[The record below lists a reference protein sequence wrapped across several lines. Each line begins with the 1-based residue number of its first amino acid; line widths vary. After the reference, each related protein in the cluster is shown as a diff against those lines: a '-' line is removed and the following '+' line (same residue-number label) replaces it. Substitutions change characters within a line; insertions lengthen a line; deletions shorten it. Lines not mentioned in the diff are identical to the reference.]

1 MQILQLFTLQLIWKR
16 VKKSGHQVAYYQDDA
31 FNALVRRISALPF
44 TRTEDMDKAFAL
56 FKARADKLE
65 PELKEFSHE
74 LISYAQT
81 QWRER
86 FAIQDWNLF
95 SINCLLVPSTNNGNE
110 GANGR
115 FLTDFGVHPPFW
127 NFCLEVNNELQRVSN
142 DIPSILYGSQRPK
155 ENPLYHVLKEEREI
169 TKANFEAGLID
180 LDGYLGKMGAIS
192 LTTGKSFSSDEMDK
206 VQKRKKVDNLEER
219 LNDEEPEPVTKKRKV
234 ISAIP
239 GRRGRP
245 AKNIVKPLTSSSA
258 EVSPLISVSS
268 SATPAST
275 SSVPSIPTPLLSHLP
290 WPEQQGLQA
299 IPSAL
304 PASSSRTTASAIPST
319 ISSGLS
325 SAPVSLSSIGLYNNS
340 ITEHI
345 NKYSL
350 GLRERAPIP
359 GDGNCWFSSNCDLAR
374 LYGLKSPDDPN
385 ELRLAV
391 ANFLQHHPRKVH
403 WIRSLFN
410 GKTRSFNRFI
420 KEHSVPGKF
429 IDNFGLFVLGTG
441 EYLNV
446 KYHIVGTSN
455 NAKDPVTILDYAE
468 NSDVVMHFGYYQDN
482 TDGVGEKRQAGHYQ
496 SLEPIPNK
504 AIPCC
509 KIDQTGDDQAVNGVD
524 DNDVGAAIDESVV
537 RNDEMISTEEKIL
550 KTFSDDHQMVE
561 LSLNRLTKMCVSIDD
576 LFSTNISCILYN
588 EIRPKY
594 PVTSKIGKLSRKLL
608 LRYQRLCRTDPEF
621 DDELPNVTLVAE
633 DEVPMIPKK
642 KSFRSL
648 FSARRNSVVIAQ
660 SGSATSI
667 PEEEISTSARARAS
681 STVIEQLEHQ
691 VEEDPEPE
699 VLDDIL
705 DGESPVHL
713 EFEPARRKSVASR
726 KRKIKPP
733 KSTIFERT
741 DSQIILTPPPPTS
754 PTTPPRRGRG
764 RPMIT
769 SQVVLTPPPPT
780 SPATPPRRGRGRPRK
795 AITLDSI
802 TLDALPP
809 PKKGRGRPKKL

>member
-1 MQILQLFTLQLIWKR
+1 MFIFQLIWKR
-16 VKKSGHQVAYYQDDA
+16 VKKSGHQVAYDQDDS
-31 FNALVRRISALPF
+31 FNALVRRLSALPF
-44 TRTEDMDKAFAL
+44 TKHEDMDEAFAL
-56 FKARADKLE
+56 FKLRADKLE
-65 PELKEFSHE
+65 PKLKEFCHE

-127 NFCLEVNNELQRVSN
+127 NFCLAVNDELMRVNN

-155 ENPLYHVLKEEREI
+155 ENPLYHVLKEEREV
-169 TKANFEAGLID
+169 TKANYEAGLIN

-192 LTTGKSFSSDEMDK
+192 LTTGKSYSSDEMDQ
-206 VQKRKKVDNLEER
+206 VQKRKKNDNLEDRLDDER
-219 LNDEEPEPVTKKRKV
+219 PVSKKRKV

-245 AKNIVKPLTSSSA
+245 AKNICKPIASSSA
-258 EVSPLISVSS
+258 EVPPLISTEASVSS
-268 SATPAST
+268 SATPANV
-275 SSVPSIPTPLLSHLP
+275 SSVSSIPTPLLSHLP

-304 PASSSRTTASAIPST
+304 PATSSRTTASAIPST

-325 SAPVSLSSIGLYNNS
+325 SAPVSLSSIGLFNNS
-340 ITEHI
+340 LTEHI
-345 NKYSL
+345 NKYDL
-350 GLRERAPIP
+350 GLKERASIP
-359 GDGNCWFSSNCDLAR
+359 GDGNCWFTSNCDLAR

-391 ANFLQHHPRKVH
+391 ANVLQNHPKKVQ

-429 IDNFGLFVLGTG
+429 IDNFGLFVLATG

-468 NSDVVMHFGYYQDN
+468 NSDVVMHLGYYQDN

-509 KIDQTGDDQAVNGVD
+509 KIGPSRDDAVHGVAND
-524 DNDVGAAIDESVV
+524 DNDGGAVFGESVV
-537 RNDEMISTEEKIL
+537 RNDEMILTEEKIL
-550 KTFSDDHQMVE
+550 KTFSDDHKMVE
-561 LSLNRLTKMCVSIDD
+561 LSLIRLTKMCVSLDD

-588 EIRPKY
+588 EIRSKY
-594 PVTSKIGKLSRKLL
+594 PATSKIGKLSRKLL
-608 LRYQRLCRTDPEF
+608 LRYQRLCRADPEF
-621 DDELPNVTLVAE
+621 DDELPNVTVVAE
-633 DEVPMIPKK
+633 DEDESTMVPKK

-648 FSARRNSVVIAQ
+648 FSGRRASIVIAQ
-660 SGSATSI
+660 SGAPTSI
-667 PEEEISTSARARAS
+667 PDVDISTSARARAS
-681 STVIEQLEHQ
+681 STVIEQLEPQ
-691 VEEDPEPE
+691 LEEDSEPE
-699 VLDDIL
+699 VHDYI
-705 DGESPVHL
+705 ESPVHL
-713 EFEPARRKSVASR
+713 NFEPARRKSVQSR
-726 KRKIKPP
+726 KRKNKPA
-733 KSTIFERT
+733 KSTIFDRT
-741 DSQIILTPPPPTS
+741 DSQILLTPPPPTS
-754 PTTPPRRGRG
+754 PVTPPRRGRG
-764 RPMIT
+764 RPRID
-769 SQVVLTPPPPT
+769 SQLVLTPPPPT

-795 AITLDSI
+795 AITLDSL
-802 TLDALPP
+802 TQDVMLP
-809 PKKGRGRPKKL
+809 PKKGRGRPKKT